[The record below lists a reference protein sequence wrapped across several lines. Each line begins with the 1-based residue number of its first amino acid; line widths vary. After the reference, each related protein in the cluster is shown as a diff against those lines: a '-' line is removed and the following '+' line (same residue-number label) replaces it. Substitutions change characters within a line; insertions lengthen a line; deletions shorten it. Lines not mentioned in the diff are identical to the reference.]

1 MYFVEH
7 SKNEFIGN
15 MFLRQKKDGRYPP
28 VITLKHLNQFLPY
41 HNFKMEGLKQVKE
54 LLAEGDFMVK
64 LDLQDIFQH
73 PFSRGNHEIR
83 KVSVGRKTVQ
93 VLLPVFRLGSSTTSF
108 YKVTKKSNI
117 FDEKNIN
124 PACDIF
130 RQSVGNGE
138 K

>member
-64 LDLQDIFQH
+64 LDLQDTYFSIPFHEETTKYVRFQWEGKLYKFFCLCFGSG
-73 PFSRGNHEIR
+73 PAPRLFT
-83 KVSVGRKTVQ
+83 K
-93 VLLPVFRLGSSTTSF
+93 LLKIPISLMRR
-108 YKVTKKSNI
+108 I
-117 FDEKNIN
+117 
-124 PACDIF
+124 
-130 RQSVGNGE
+130 
-138 K
+138 